1 MSTLLQRLRHT
12 TEDRRVALLRIV
24 GGLPLLLF
32 GIMHL
37 ADPEPF
43 RQILEASGLPFVE
56 LNLVAAPLTE
66 VAAGLL
72 LISGHLARMGGLL
85 GAATMIAAAYA
96 TVILARLGSG
106 PEVPPMALPVAVLA
120 ISTYIL
126 WRGAGAWSLDLLA
139 LENEPEVNRGR
150 ASASRAA

>member
-43 RQILEASGLPFVE
+43 RQILEASGLPFAE

-72 LISGHLARMGGLL
+72 LISGCLARMGGLL

-150 ASASRAA
+150 ASASRVA

>member
-85 GAATMIAAAYA
+85 GTTTMIAAAYA

>member
-12 TEDRRVALLRIV
+12 TEDRRVAILRIV
-24 GGLPLLLF
+24 GGLPLLVF
-32 GIMHL
+32 GVMHL

-43 RQILEASGLPFVE
+43 RQILEASRLPFVE

-72 LISGHLARMGGLL
+72 LISGYLARLGGLF

-96 TVILARLGSG
+96 TIILASISSA

-120 ISTYIL
+120 ISTYVL
-126 WRGAGAWSLDLLA
+126 WRGAGAWSLDLRA
-139 LENEPEVNRGR
+139 VESEPGARHNRI
-150 ASASRAA
+150 SAARTA